1 MKLYYKIIFYV
12 IYYEIITQQIWH
24 FNLLKQQNP
33 IMLLISLKRD
43 RAYIRIAGEF
53 CIQFCWK
60 S

>member
-43 RAYIRIAGEF
+43 RVIRI
-53 CIQFCWK
+53 
-60 S
+60 